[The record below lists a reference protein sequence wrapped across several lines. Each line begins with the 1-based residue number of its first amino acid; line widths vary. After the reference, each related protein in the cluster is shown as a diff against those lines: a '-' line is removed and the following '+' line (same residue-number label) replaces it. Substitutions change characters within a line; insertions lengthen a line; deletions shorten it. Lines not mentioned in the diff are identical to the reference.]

1 MNKAARAKALAR
13 GGQVLLADLQGASE
27 SMRAEPQGSGWMLSW
42 RGTSPGSTPRGPRTI
57 SSGRALQ
64 LPPQMAVDTA
74 AGTATASPQALDG
87 VTMRGFGEKVGIAEL
102 VAELPGEGSAAVAG
116 SASVVK
122 GAGDPAAGGRGSA
135 ARAAA
140 EPGSRPGT

>member
-1 MNKAARAKALAR
+1 MSR
-13 GGQVLLADLQGASE
+13 GS
-27 SMRAEPQGSGWMLSW
+27 
-42 RGTSPGSTPRGPRTI
+42 
-57 SSGRALQ
+57 ALQ

-74 AGTATASPQALDG
+74 AGTATASPQALNG
-87 VTMRGFGEKVGIAEL
+87 VSMRSFGEKVGIAEL
-102 VAELPGEGSAAVAG
+102 VAELPGEGPAAGSG

-122 GAGDPAAGGRGSA
+122 GAGDFAAGGRGSA

>member
-1 MNKAARAKALAR
+1 MSR
-13 GGQVLLADLQGASE
+13 GS
-27 SMRAEPQGSGWMLSW
+27 
-42 RGTSPGSTPRGPRTI
+42 
-57 SSGRALQ
+57 ALQ

-87 VTMRGFGEKVGIAEL
+87 VSMRGFGEKVGIAEL
-102 VAELPGEGSAAVAG
+102 VAELPGEGPAAGSG

-122 GAGDPAAGGRGSA
+122 GAGDFAAGGRGSA